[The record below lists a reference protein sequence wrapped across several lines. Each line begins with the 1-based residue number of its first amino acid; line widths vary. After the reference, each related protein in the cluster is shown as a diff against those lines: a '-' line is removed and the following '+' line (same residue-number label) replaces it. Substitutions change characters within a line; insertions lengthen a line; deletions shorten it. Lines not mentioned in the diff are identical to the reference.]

1 MWIKTGTVICNTDE
15 FTRFYIEKMPDDS
28 YGVFGKQ
35 SEHISIIL
43 GTYRDFSRAKDALNN
58 FYTALERGDKA
69 HTMQESDRR
78 W

>member
-1 MWIKTGTVICNTDE
+1 MWIRTGNAINKTDE
-15 FTRFYIEKMPDDS
+15 FTLFYIDRMPDDS

-43 GTYRDFSRAKDALNN
+43 GTYRDFSRAEDAFNS
-58 FYTALERGDKA
+58 FYAALERGDKA